1 MIEIPKMY
9 WDACIWIELINSTN
23 RNWVARCSHVLE
35 LAENNKVELWTSAL
49 TLAEVYKKKCHGE
62 KIGIVENEDE
72 RFENL
77 IQAEFVRKINVD
89 IEVGNLARRLLRK
102 YPKIGK
108 PQDAIHVASCLIYN
122 LDELH
127 TFDEEDL
134 LGFDNVLMR
143 KDKKPL
149 KICKPPM
156 SAEPD
161 MFADSP

>member
-1 MIEIPKMY
+1 M
-9 WDACIWIELINSTN
+9 DFG
-23 RNWVARCSHVLE
+23 
-35 LAENNKVELWTSAL
+35 L
-49 TLAEVYKKKCHGE
+49 TMAEVYKKKCHGE
-62 KIGIVENEDE
+62 KTGIVENEDE
-72 RFENL
+72 KFENL

-134 LGFDNVLMR
+134 LGFDNVLKR

-156 SAEPD
+156 PAEPD
-161 MFADSP
+161 MFADSPWGS